1 MSLAEK
7 NLNMS
12 DARWYIVNAHSGFEK
27 KVAETIR
34 ERAEKKGLGSLFEE
48 IFVPVE
54 SFVEVKKGKK
64 VQSERKFFPGYV
76 LVKMVMND
84 ETWQIV
90 KQTPRV
96 SGFLGGGG
104 SKPQP
109 ITTREAES
117 IFKKVEEGK
126 VTPKSK
132 VSFTVGDNVK
142 ITDGPFE
149 SFTGVV
155 EEVHEDTSKLKVGV
169 SIFGRSTPVELD
181 FTQVEKG

>member
-1 MSLAEK
+1 MGMLAA
-7 NLNMS
+7 MA

-27 KVAETIR
+27 KVAEAIR
-34 ERAEKKGLGSLFEE
+34 ERATKKGLDGMFEE

-54 SFVEVKKGKK
+54 SYVEVKKGKK

-76 LVKMVMND
+76 LVKMIMND

-90 KQTPRV
+90 KQTPKV

-109 ITTREAES
+109 ITQREAEG
-117 IFKKVEEGK
+117 IFKQVEEGK
-126 VTPKSK
+126 KTPKSK
-132 VSFTVGDNVK
+132 VSYSIGDNVK

-149 SFTGVV
+149 SFVGVV
-155 EEVHEDTSKLKVGV
+155 EEVVEETSKLKVGV

-181 FTQVEKG
+181 FTQVEKN